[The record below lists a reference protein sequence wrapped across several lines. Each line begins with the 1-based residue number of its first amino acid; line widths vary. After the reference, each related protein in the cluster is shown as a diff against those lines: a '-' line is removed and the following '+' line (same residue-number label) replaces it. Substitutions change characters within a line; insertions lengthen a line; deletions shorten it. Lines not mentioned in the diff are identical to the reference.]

1 MESSL
6 KRFKVRDITEEGACT
21 WCGSPLYVGEHFWE
35 DKKTED
41 IYCSR
46 ACAREWRM
54 LQGLE
59 NPEYFELRSS
69 PKRRASRPSEHRT

>member
-59 NPEYFELRSS
+59 NPETFG
-69 PKRRASRPSEHRT
+69 A